1 MNLKI
6 LKKDLKRKKSM
17 NLILLIFIFLATTF
31 IAGSLNNLIVVMD
44 GTDYFMEKAGIS
56 DFIFL
61 TMGGSRENLSETDKN
76 AEAFLEETESVTKY
90 SIDDVLYLSKNQMKK
105 DKNKKIEL
113 NSTAMLSSYNIA
125 QQKFF
130 DAEDNPIADMEDGT
144 IYVTRHLLKDNSLN
158 PGDTLYIHTD
168 NGYEK
173 KFKIEGAFKD
183 AFVGSD
189 MMGIDRYIISDKDFE
204 ELLEKSGLPYGRNY
218 SIYCDSL
225 EDFEQEYN
233 DAGLSIVFG
242 GGQALIKMTYIMDM
256 IVAAVLLMVSLCLV
270 IISVIMLRFTIIF
283 TINEDYKE
291 IGIMKAIGMK
301 DIAIRKLYL
310 SKYFAIA
317 VCGAV
322 LGFAASMPF
331 SRLLLSGVSQ
341 NIMMKNDGNGVW
353 LQLLVSVI
361 IVGVVVAFGYFG
373 TGKIKKLTPM
383 DAIRSGNNGERF
395 RKKGLLRLT
404 GSKLKP
410 TSFLAGNDVLS
421 EIRKYLV
428 LLVTSAVGVWLVIMP
443 VNTINTLCSEKIA
456 AWFGIVDCDFC
467 INEED
472 KLSDLILSGDRK
484 QYYTYMNEI
493 KSSLENEGIDIS
505 RVVMEVVFRFKI
517 RNGEKS
523 YNSFSSQGLNTDTD
537 QYFYDEGEPPV
548 YENEIAITHIV
559 AEKINAHIGD
569 TVYITSGN
577 EEKPY
582 VITAIYQSMNNMGEG
597 IRFPE
602 VAEIDYSRASGAFGV
617 QVVLKESPDKKQL
630 SEIIDK
636 AKQVMPGARVETV
649 VEFIDSLIGGISGQ
663 LKPLKSMILAVV
675 IVINIL
681 VVVLMQKMFLIR
693 EQGEMGMLK
702 AIGFSNGNII
712 SWQTKRIM
720 LVLFVGIL
728 LGTLTGT
735 PFSQITSGQVFKM
748 MGASKITFEIN
759 PLEVYIIYPVTLFVA
774 IVIACVIT
782 MLKVRKI
789 SPQEMNHIE

>member
-31 IAGSLNNLIVVMD
+31 IAGSLNNLIVIMN

-56 DFIFL
+56 DFIFI
-61 TMGGSRENLSETDKN
+61 TMGGSKEDLSENDKN

-90 SIDDVLYLSKNQMKK
+90 SIDDILYLSKNQIEKE
-105 DKNKKIEL
+105 KNEKVEI
-113 NSTAMLSSYNIA
+113 NNTAMLNSCHIA
-125 QQKFF
+125 QQQFF
-130 DAEDNPIADMEDGT
+130 DAEDNLITDMEDGT
-144 IYVTRHLLKDNSLN
+144 IYIDRRLLKDNNLN
-158 PGDTLYIHTD
+158 PGDYLYIHTD
-168 NGYEK
+168 NGYRK
-173 KFKIEGAFKD
+173 QFKIMGTFKD

-189 MMGIDRYIISDKDFE
+189 MMGISRYIVSDKDFE
-204 ELLEKSGLPYGRNY
+204 ELLAKSGLPYGRNY
-218 SIYCDSL
+218 SVYCDNL
-225 EDFEQEYN
+225 GDFEQEYN
-233 DAGLSIVFG
+233 NEGLSVILG
-242 GGQALIKMTYIMDM
+242 AGQALIKTSYIMDM
-256 IVAAVLLMVSLCLV
+256 IIAAVLLMVSLCLV
-270 IISVIMLRFTIIF
+270 IISAIMLRFTIIF
-283 TINEDYKE
+283 TINEDYRE

-310 SKYFAIA
+310 SKYFAIS

-322 LGFAASMPF
+322 LGFAASIPF
-331 SRLLLSGVSQ
+331 SRLLLSGVSE
-341 NIMMKNDGNGVW
+341 NIILQNDGNEAW
-353 LQLLVSVI
+353 LQLLVSVV
-361 IVGVVVAFGYFG
+361 IVGVVVTFAYFA

-395 RKKGLLRLT
+395 QKKGLLRLA
-404 GSKLKP
+404 GSKMKP

-443 VNTINTLCSEKIA
+443 VNTINTLCSENIG
-456 AWFGIVDCDFC
+456 AWFGMVDCDFV

-472 KLSDLILSGDRK
+472 KLSDLLLSGDRE
-484 QYYTYMNEI
+484 QYYTYLNEV
-493 KSSLENEGIDIS
+493 KSSLENEGIDVS
-505 RVVMEVVFRFKI
+505 KVMTEVMLRLKI

-523 YNSFSSQGLNTDTD
+523 YNSTSLQGLGTDTD

-548 YENEIAITHIV
+548 YENEIAITHII

-569 TVYITSGN
+569 TIYITSQN

-582 VITAIYQSMNNMGEG
+582 VITAVYQSMNNMGEG
-597 IRFPE
+597 IRLPE
-602 VAEIDYSRASGAFGV
+602 AAEIDYSRVAGTLGV
-617 QVVLKESPDKKQL
+617 QVVLKERPDKKQL
-630 SEIIDK
+630 PEIIDK
-636 AKQVMPGARVETV
+636 VKQAMPEARVETA
-649 VEFIDSLIGGISGQ
+649 VEFIDRMIGGISDQ
-663 LKPLKSMILAVV
+663 LRPLKTMILAVV

-702 AIGFSNGNII
+702 AIGFSNGSVI

-720 LVLFVGIL
+720 LVLFAGIL

-735 PFSQITSGQVFKM
+735 PFSQVTSGQVFKM

-774 IVIACVIT
+774 IVIACVLT

-789 SPQEMNHIE
+789 SPQEMNNIE

>member
-56 DFIFL
+56 DFIFV

-90 SIDDVLYLSKNQMKK
+90 SIDDGLYLSKNQMKK

-113 NSTAMLSSYNIA
+113 NSTATLSSYNIA

-130 DAEDNPIADMEDGT
+130 DAEDNPITDMEDGT

-173 KFKIEGAFKD
+173 KFKIEGVFKD
-183 AFVGSD
+183 AFLGSD

-218 SIYCDSL
+218 SVYCDSL

-233 DAGLSIVFG
+233 DAGLSVLFG

-256 IVAAVLLMVSLCLV
+256 IVAAVLLMVSFCLV

-331 SRLLLSGVSQ
+331 SRLLLSGVSG
-341 NIMMKNDGNGVW
+341 NIIMKDDGNGVW
-353 LQLLVSVI
+353 LQLLVSVL

-456 AWFGIVDCDFC
+456 AWFSIVDCDFY

-505 RVVMEVVFRFKI
+505 KVVMEVLFRFKI

-548 YENEIAITHIV
+548 YENEIAITHII

-569 TVYITSGN
+569 TVYITNGN

-582 VITAIYQSMNNMGEG
+582 VITAIFQSMNNMGEG

-630 SEIIDK
+630 LEVIDK

-649 VEFIDSLIGGISGQ
+649 AEFIDSTIGGISDQ